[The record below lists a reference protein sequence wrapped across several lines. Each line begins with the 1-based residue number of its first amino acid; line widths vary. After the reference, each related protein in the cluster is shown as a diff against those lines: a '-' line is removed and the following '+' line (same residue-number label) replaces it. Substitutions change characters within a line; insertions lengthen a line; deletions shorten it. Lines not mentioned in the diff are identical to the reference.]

1 MDEEVVVGVE
11 GEEEEGVVI
20 NVEERIVGIAE
31 VVGEANVNEIVLID
45 KVMLMFR
52 GGWPLLSAQPVST
65 STTTALRGIGKE
77 K

>member
-52 GGWPLLSAQPVST
+52 GG
-65 STTTALRGIGKE
+65 
-77 K
+77 